1 MTRKKQNQI
10 PIGDKILYKVKTPNG
25 WSIIIMPDNILIDN
39 YHVGKAHIHPDP
51 QNHTYRVELSLQNC
65 EKIYEMIK
73 DYLNV
78 TNNFD
83 IEELFGKLEIL

>member
-10 PIGDKILYKVKTPNG
+10 PIGDKILYKVKTTNG

-39 YHVGKAHIHPDP
+39 YHIGKAHIQPDS
-51 QNHTYRVELSLQNC
+51 QNHTYRVELSLQEC

-83 IEELFGKLEIL
+83 IEELMEMLK

>member
-51 QNHTYRVELSLQNC
+51 QNHTYRVELSLQDC
-65 EKIYEMIK
+65 EKIYEIIK

-78 TNNFD
+78 SNAFD
-83 IEELFGKLEIL
+83 IEELMRMLK

>member
-51 QNHTYRVELSLQNC
+51 QNHTYKVELSLEDC
-65 EKIYEMIK
+65 EKIYELIK
-73 DYLNV
+73 DYLNHSDE
-78 TNNFD
+78 FD
-83 IEELFGKLEIL
+83 IEDLMEMLK